1 MLDWIQNNMGVVEMS
16 NLFESLRIS
25 DFKTVLQK
33 DISIGEYECDIDPT
47 AVVISLKFSQQNALK
62 DYDSFVQRSDIK
74 LLQTKKMEFP
84 SQDGNFY
91 FYIML
96 YDDEQ
101 LANYILSIFQDLSSL
116 SDLNYF
122 NCSVNGTIYKKVSI
136 VNIKQIIE
144 KEFKL

>member
-1 MLDWIQNNMGVVEMS
+1 MGVVEMS
-16 NLFESLRIS
+16 KLFESLRIA

-47 AVVISLKFSQQNALK
+47 AVVIALKFSQQNALK
-62 DYDSFVQRSDIK
+62 DYDSFIQRSDIK

-96 YDDEQ
+96 YDDDQ
-101 LANYILSIFQDLSSL
+101 LAKYILSIFQDLSSL

-122 NCSVNGTIYKKVSI
+122 NCSVNGTKYKKVSI

-144 KEFKL
+144 KEFNT